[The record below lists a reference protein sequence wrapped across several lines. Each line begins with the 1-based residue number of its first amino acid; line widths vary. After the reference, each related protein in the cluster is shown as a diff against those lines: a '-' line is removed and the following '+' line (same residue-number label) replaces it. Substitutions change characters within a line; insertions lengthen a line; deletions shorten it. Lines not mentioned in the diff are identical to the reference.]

1 MERRKNNR
9 RLHRKEK
16 LTTALL
22 VKISFCAISIVL
34 IASAIT
40 FIVTYQSAHRQVIDS
55 IQKEISPTLR
65 HNQRRF
71 TQIEQRGDVLKQQ
84 FLLRYQLMRN
94 NEKQRLEQFDRWYE
108 TTSPGVVRLSH
119 EFNTGVQ
126 FDDRYFK
133 HLSAFLG
140 PRTQPISDELKI
152 RTIAAQYTLNA
163 LGPGWQNDVANSH
176 FSMPENVLIVY
187 SKTKPWGL
195 LADEELVITDFS
207 VVKST
212 LKKENPD
219 REPNWTGL
227 YHDLS
232 ANVWTITYQRP
243 VDLNGQHLVNASFD
257 VNLDRLLNDLTSKS
271 RSGAEHMVLNKEG
284 HLIAASNLSSEAM
297 AKSAKLTP
305 DSYEE
310 PTYQAVSK
318 IISQQDI
325 STSPNNLEL
334 EGDGK
339 LLIINQIDG
348 PDWWHVTLYPLVEIQ
363 NEALALPV
371 KLVAAGTALVLII
384 LLMIYWLVTKEVSRP
399 LHAVAKVA
407 SLMGQ
412 RNYRDALNEET
423 TNIKAKGE
431 VRLALNAFKTM
442 ATRFIAAQHDLEKQ
456 VAIRTAELA
465 TANQKLDGLAHM
477 DGLTGLLN
485 RRAFD
490 RDLLAATQESDLSP
504 YLVLFDIDSFKPYN
518 DNYGHEAGDQALK
531 KIASYLKSNTAFN
544 TYRYGGE
551 EFAIIIFE
559 KHASEI
565 EKLLNEVRDGIVKL
579 AIEHQYG
586 QTDTGVLTI
595 SAGAAPI
602 SVDDTPEHAIQ
613 RADKKLYQA
622 KHSGRNRVC
631 VGHLIK

>member
-1 MERRKNNR
+1 MERRKSNR
-9 RLHRKEK
+9 RLHRKER

-22 VKISFCAISIVL
+22 IKISSWAISIVL

-40 FIVTYQSAHRQVIDS
+40 FIITYQSAHRQVIDS
-55 IQKEISPTLR
+55 LQEEIALTLK

-71 TQIEQRGDVLKQQ
+71 SQVEQRAEVLEQQ
-84 FLLRYQLMRN
+84 FLLRYQVMRDN
-94 NEKQRLEQFDRWYE
+94 QQQSLQKFDSWYQ
-108 TTSPGVVRLSH
+108 TTSPGVVRLSPK
-119 EFNTGVQ
+119 FNAGIQ
-126 FDDRYFK
+126 FGDQYFK

-140 PRTQPISDELKI
+140 PRSQPISDELKI

-163 LGPGWQNDVANSH
+163 LGPGWQNHVANSH
-176 FSMPENVLIVY
+176 FSMPENVLILY

-195 LADEELVITDFS
+195 LADEKLVITDFS

-212 LKKENPD
+212 LTTENPK

-227 YHDLS
+227 YHDIS
-232 ANVWTITYQRP
+232 VDEWTITYQRP
-243 VDLNGQHLVNASFD
+243 VDINGQHLVNASFD
-257 VNLDRLLNDLTSKS
+257 ITLDRLLTDLTSKN
-271 RSGAEHMVLNKEG
+271 RSSAEHMVLNTEG
-284 HLIAASNLSSEAM
+284 HLIAASNLSAEAM
-297 AKSAKLTP
+297 AESAKLTP
-305 DSYEE
+305 DSYQE
-310 PTYQAVSK
+310 PTYQTVSK
-318 IISQQDI
+318 IIAEQDI
-325 STSPNNLEL
+325 STLPNNLEL
-334 EGDGK
+334 EGNDK
-339 LLIINQIDG
+339 LVIINKIDG
-348 PDWWHVTLYPLVEIQ
+348 PNWWYVTLYPLAEIQ
-363 NEALALPV
+363 KEALALPI
-371 KLVAAGTALVLII
+371 KLVAAGTALVVII
-384 LLMIYWLVTKEVSRP
+384 LLMVYWLVTKEVSRP

-407 SLMGQ
+407 SLMGEK
-412 RNYRDALNEET
+412 NYQDALHEEAA
-423 TNIKAKGE
+423 NINAKGE
-431 VRLALNAFKTM
+431 VKQALNAFKTM
-442 ATRFIAAQHDLEKQ
+442 ASRFITAQHDLEKQ

-465 TANQKLDGLAHM
+465 TANQKLDALAHM

-531 KIASYLKSNTAFN
+531 KIAAYLKSNTAFN

-559 KHASEI
+559 KHVDDI
-565 EKLLNEVRDGIVKL
+565 KKLLNEVLDGIVKL
-579 AIEHQYG
+579 AIEHRYG

-602 SVDDTPEHAIQ
+602 VADDSPEHAIQ
-613 RADKKLYQA
+613 RADKKLYEA

-631 VGHLIK
+631 VGHS